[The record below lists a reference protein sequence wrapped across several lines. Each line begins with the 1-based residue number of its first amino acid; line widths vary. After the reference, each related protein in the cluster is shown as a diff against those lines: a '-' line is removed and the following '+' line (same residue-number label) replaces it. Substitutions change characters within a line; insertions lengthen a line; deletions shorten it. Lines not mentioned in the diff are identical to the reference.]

1 VIEIAGRRIG
11 RGCPTF
17 VVAELSANHHGSL
30 DEAIALV
37 RAAKRAGADAV
48 KLQTYTADTMTID
61 VDSDLFRLAGDS
73 PWAGRT
79 FFDLYEEAHT
89 PWEWFQ
95 PLQQAADD
103 EGVVLFSTPFDETA
117 VDFLEKMR
125 VPAYKISSFELVDSP
140 LLERVA
146 RTGKPVVLSTGLAS
160 LQEIADA
167 VATLRGHGCCDLVL
181 LRCVSAYPASVTS
194 MQLAILDTL
203 SREFSVDVGLSDHS
217 MEPAVAVAAV
227 ALGACIVEKH
237 FILRRSA
244 GGPDA
249 SFSLEPEE
257 LAALVR
263 QIRLAEQAIG
273 TSGTAPGPT
282 AAELSSVPIRRSLFV
297 VADMAPGDAF
307 TPANVRAIRPGYG
320 LAPKHLPAVLG
331 RHAAARIARGTPLS
345 WDLIAS

>member
-1 VIEIAGRRIG
+1 
-11 RGCPTF
+11 
-17 VVAELSANHHGSL
+17 
-30 DEAIALV
+30 
-37 RAAKRAGADAV
+37 
-48 KLQTYTADTMTID
+48 M
-61 VDSDLFRLAGDS
+61 
-73 PWAGRT
+73 
-79 FFDLYEEAHT
+79 
-89 PWEWFQ
+89 
-95 PLQQAADD
+95 
-103 EGVVLFSTPFDETA
+103 VLFSTPFDETA
-117 VDFLEKMR
+117 VDFLETMR

-146 RTGKPVVLSTGLAS
+146 RTGKPVILSTGLAS
-160 LQEIADA
+160 LHEIAEA
-167 VATLRGHGCCDLVL
+167 VATLRGHGCRDLVL

-244 GGPDA
+244 GGPDS

-273 TSGTAPGPT
+273 APGTAPGPT
-282 AAELSSVPIRRSLFV
+282 GCGALERVDSPF
-297 VADMAPGDAF
+297 
-307 TPANVRAIRPGYG
+307 AIRG
-320 LAPKHLPAVLG
+320 G
-331 RHAAARIARGTPLS
+331 RHGAG
-345 WDLIAS
+345 

>member
-1 VIEIAGRRIG
+1 MIDIAGRRIG
-11 RGCPTF
+11 RGHPTF
-17 VVAELSANHHGSL
+17 VVAELSANHHGKL
-30 DEAIALV
+30 DQAIALV

-48 KLQTYTADTMTID
+48 KLQTYTPDTMTID
-61 VDSDLFRLAGDS
+61 VDSDLFRLGGDS

-79 FFDLYEEAHT
+79 FFDLYQEAHT
-89 PWEWFQ
+89 PWEWFR
-95 PLQQAADD
+95 PLQAVAAE
-103 EGVVLFSTPFDETA
+103 EGLVLFSTPFDESS
-117 VDFLEKMR
+117 VDFLEKMG
-125 VPAYKISSFELVDSP
+125 VPAHKISSFELVDAP

-160 LQEIADA
+160 LPEISDA
-167 VATLRGHGCCDLVL
+167 VATLRRNGCRDLVL
-181 LRCVSAYPASVTS
+181 LRCVSAYPASADS
-194 MQLAILDTL
+194 MHLAILDTL

-227 ALGACIVEKH
+227 SLGACLVEKH
-237 FILRRSA
+237 FILSRSA

-249 SFSLEPEE
+249 SFSLEPDE

-273 TSGTAPGPT
+273 DAGARPGPT
-282 AAELSSVPIRRSLFV
+282 TAELPHVTVRRSLFV

-307 TPANVRAIRPGYG
+307 TPSNVRAIRPGHG
-320 LAPKHLPAVLG
+320 LPPRHLPEVLG
-331 RHAAARIARGTPLS
+331 RRAATRITRGTPLN